1 MAKIV
6 TKFRFLIFLKDVLS
20 LAFTAFG
27 GPQAHLSMMF
37 ELMVKKRAYV
47 TESELIELNALCQI
61 LPGPTSTQTI
71 VAIGFKKG
79 GFLLAILSLLVWVLP
94 AGIAMILLGF
104 YVKTFRIESFDL
116 RFTRFIQPM
125 AISFILYASYKIGLK
140 TLHSFFSKA
149 IFVLSLV
156 LSFVLSYFIEDKFIS
171 ALLFPFILLLSGFIS
186 SFKNKRSFVKVHET
200 FPPFKW
206 RYLYIFIIV
215 FFLSVLLGNSFH
227 YRPILMF
234 ENFYRNGSLI
244 FGGGQILIPLLKA
257 EYVDFKKFLT
267 TEEFL
272 SGLGFVQAM
281 PGPVFSISGYI
292 GALSMPNSD
301 LLSCFI
307 GGMSALMG
315 VFLPG
320 SLLIFFVYQ
329 FWESL
334 KKYNWIK
341 NSLEGITAA
350 GVGMVCAAAILLMFS
365 VELSIYEKNGLINI
379 GIMIGTFLALLSE
392 KVPSTLLIV
401 LGLLVG
407 FFI

>member
-1 MAKIV
+1 MAKV
-6 TKFRFLIFLKDVLS
+6 VKKFRFLIFLKDVLS

-27 GPQAHLSMMF
+27 GPQAHISMMF
-37 ELMVKKRAYV
+37 DLMVKKRAYV
-47 TESELIELNALCQI
+47 TENELMELNALCQI

-94 AGIAMILLGF
+94 AGIAMICLGF
-104 YVKTFRIESFDL
+104 YVKMYRIESFDL
-116 RFTRFIQPM
+116 RFTRYIQPM

-140 TLHSFFSKA
+140 TLKSTFSKVVFVFSL
-149 IFVLSLV
+149 IF
-156 LSFVLSYFIEDKFIS
+156 SFGLSYYIEDKFVS
-171 ALLFPFILLLSGFIS
+171 ALLFPFILLFSGLVS
-186 SFKNKRSFVKVHET
+186 SYRNKRSFVKVHES

-206 RYLYIFIIV
+206 RYLHIFIIV
-215 FFLSVLLGNSFH
+215 FFLSVFFGNSFH
-227 YRPILMF
+227 YRPVLIF

-257 EYVDFKKFLT
+257 EYVDFKQFLT

-301 LLSCFI
+301 FLSCLI
-307 GGMSALMG
+307 GGFSALIG

-320 SLLIFFVYQ
+320 TLLIFFIYQ
-329 FWESL
+329 FWETL
-334 KKYNWIK
+334 KKYNWIR

-350 GVGMVCAAAILLMFS
+350 GVGMVCAAAVLLMFS
-365 VELSIYEKNGLINI
+365 VNLSVHENNGLINI
-379 GIMIGTFLALLSE
+379 GIMIGTFLALLTE
-392 KVPSTLLIV
+392 KVPSTLLIII
-401 LGLLVG
+401 GLLVG
-407 FFI
+407 FFV